1 MKRGTI
7 FLAVSFFLSACS
19 GEGSPPPPPGSEPAA
34 QAGLTKQRPADSRA
48 VALSKQYLIVDTH
61 IDVPYRLE
69 RNYVDVSQTTA
80 EGNFDYPRALA
91 GGLDALFMSI
101 YIPASMDEA
110 GEATELANKLIDSVE
125 SIAAS
130 APDKFAV
137 ATCTADISAIKEQGK
152 IAFPMGMENGGPI
165 AGSFELLEHF
175 RMRGIRYITLTH
187 SKSNHIS
194 DSSYDENEP
203 WQGLSPFGK
212 SLVAE
217 MNNRGVMVD
226 VSHISDKA
234 FWQVL
239 ELTQVPVVATH
250 SSLRHFTPGF
260 QRNLSDE
267 MVKALGGNDGVIQIA
282 FGGSFLTAAARAYGV
297 VRQQAAAAYRDAQHL
312 PEDDPALR
320 EFFENYGRENAY
332 PFPNIDDVL
341 NHIDRVVDIAGIN
354 HVGLG
359 SDYDGVGNTLPEGLK
374 DVSAYPNLVAGLLS
388 RNYSEQDIEKILGG
402 NLMRVWRASEA
413 YAAAHGNP
421 PSCRIE

>member
-19 GEGSPPPPPGSEPAA
+19 GEGPPPPPPGSEPAA
-34 QAGLTKQRPADSRA
+34 QAGLTKQLPADSRA

-101 YIPASMDEA
+101 YIPASVDEA

-137 ATCTADISAIKEQGK
+137 ATCTADISAIKERGK

-282 FGGSFLTAAARAYGV
+282 FGGSFLTATARAYSTA
-297 VRQQAAAAYRDAQHL
+297 RQQAAAAYRDAQHL

-320 EFFENYGRENAY
+320 EFFENYGRENPY